1 MVEISKTFTKI
12 TKTIV
17 KYIPFLIA
25 LMYFLHS
32 ILFCFG
38 ISIPWLML
46 VYRFSIL
53 SFICLLTMSILLKF
67 CIWHR
72 LPLYYGVVI
81 DVINTFDY
89 YFTFPI
95 NNIIM
100 LAIYLSISG
109 IFILIGM
116 YLKQKYNAKT
126 RINKNRI
133 ADNNR

>member
-1 MVEISKTFTKI
+1 MAEISKTFTKI

-17 KYIPFLIA
+17 KYVPFLIA

-46 VYRFSIL
+46 IYRFSIF
-53 SFICLLTMSILLKF
+53 SFICLLAMSVLLKF

-72 LPLYYGVVI
+72 LPLYYGIII
-81 DVINTFDY
+81 DTINTFDY
-89 YFTFPI
+89 YFTFSV
-95 NNIIM
+95 NNITM
-100 LAIYLSISG
+100 LAIYLSITG
-109 IFILIGM
+109 VFILIGM

-126 RINKNRI
+126 RISKNRI
-133 ADNNR
+133 ADNDR